1 MGNEDLVSGQEFAV
15 FGFLKHSLPCK
26 IAPLNSVNSQV
37 EGVPC
42 DAGDLLA
49 KVSRLRCAR
58 VWNFNIVAPL
68 VDIPTPTFRLSDDAS
83 TEHTELGTGGI
94 LTLTLGEG
102 MTPVGFA
109 PRLPNTQ

>member
-1 MGNEDLVSGQEFAV
+1 MVSGHEFAS
-15 FGFLKHSLPCK
+15 FWSLKHSQPCK
-26 IAPLNSVNSQV
+26 VASLNSVNSQV

-42 DAGDLLA
+42 DARDFLA
-49 KVSRLRCAR
+49 KVSRLRRAR
-58 VWNFNIVAPL
+58 VWKFNIVAPL